1 MDEMGNTRSRWVPLL
16 GAALTIAGIA
26 LGSRVIRELHWGWW
40 GTIVLFALAFAAT
53 VGLALLAE
61 RRTKRI
67 GADSP
72 ANRRYNRRILVFALL
87 YGASLIGSAWAWRAA
102 HVGGPWLWPIAAAPA
117 LAVLGMIWAMGR
129 LIIEETDEYL
139 RWKIVAH
146 SLVATGGLLAVTTFW
161 GFLEMFK
168 LVPHVPAWGSLPLF
182 AVLMGLS
189 QALRLVRT

>member
-1 MDEMGNTRSRWVPLL
+1 
-16 GAALTIAGIA
+16 
-26 LGSRVIRELHWGWW
+26 
-40 GTIVLFALAFAAT
+40 
-53 VGLALLAE
+53 
-61 RRTKRI
+61 
-67 GADSP
+67 
-72 ANRRYNRRILVFALL
+72 
-87 YGASLIGSAWAWRAA
+87 
-102 HVGGPWLWPIAAAPA
+102 
-117 LAVLGMIWAMGR
+117 MGR